1 MISNLQYITQGNS
14 VAEHIENAEKVMQNG
29 VDWVQLR
36 LKDVSEEIYKEAAKE
51 LKEICQKYDSKL
63 VINDNPFVAKYANAD
78 ALHLGKNDM
87 DVLEA
92 RKIVSENTII
102 GGTANNL
109 EDCLNL
115 IEKNV
120 NYIGLGPFRFTTTK
134 KNLSPVLGI
143 TGYQQII
150 SKLEERNIK
159 TPIIAIGGIT
169 ENDVVEIRNT
179 GVFGIAVSALLTN
192 EIVIEK
198 IISQLKNQLK

>member
-14 VAEHIENAEKVMQNG
+14 VAEHLQNAEKVMQNG

-36 LKDVSEEIYKEAAKE
+36 LKDVSEETYKEAAKE
-51 LKEICQKYDSKL
+51 LKGICEKYNAKL

-134 KNLSPVLGI
+134 KNLSPVLGSS
-143 TGYQQII
+143 GYQQII
-150 SKLEERNIK
+150 EQLEERNMK

-179 GVFGIAVSALLTN
+179 GVFGIAVSGLLTN
-192 EIVIEK
+192 EIAVEK